1 MSKAT
6 DARARPGLK
15 ILTPWEEA
23 LVKRMT
29 GRDRDRW
36 RDLFARNKWAP
47 ADPDLRTRSASS
59 SRPRASSRV

>member
-6 DARARPGLK
+6 EARARPGLK
-15 ILTPWEEA
+15 GLTPWEQA
-23 LVKRMT
+23 LVERT
-29 GRDRDRW
+29 RAQDLARW
-36 RDLFARNKWAP
+36 AELFARNKWAP